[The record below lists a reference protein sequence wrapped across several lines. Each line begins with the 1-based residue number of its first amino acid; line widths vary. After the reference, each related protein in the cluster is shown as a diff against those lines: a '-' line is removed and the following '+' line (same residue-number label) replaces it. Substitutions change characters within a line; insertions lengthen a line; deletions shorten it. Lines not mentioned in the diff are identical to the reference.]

1 MERPHRQQ
9 PVFSDRVVV
18 NGTVTPV
25 SLFSDGTLWCL
36 DGGQRCLH
44 LEKDVL
50 GFVTDG
56 PDIKIRCL
64 VDGQS
69 GCSPRNRRKLVRKDV
84 VFQSLS
90 QESQRLWCQ
99 NLREFLDSFGRPKRL
114 FIFLNPYGG
123 KKAATKIFLHQ
134 VKPILDDAEIQ
145 ITLQET
151 KYQLHALEVVRTLDI
166 SNYDGIVCVSGDG
179 ILVEVVNGLLERE
192 DWDTAIKIPLG
203 VIPAGTG
210 NGMAKSLLDSVGDPC
225 TAANAVLSIIRG
237 HKRSLDVT
245 TIKQGE
251 TRFFSVLMLAWG
263 LVADI
268 DIESEKYRWMGSAR
282 FGFYALNRILHLRQY
297 TGWISFVP
305 APGFEACG
313 EPTSY
318 NGKSAGKDNNHD
330 PKEAEYIKLQSSCY
344 RGPDINLENLNW
356 RAINGPFVSVWLHNV
371 PWGSQDALAAPDAK
385 LSDGCLDLILV
396 KRCPKLA
403 LLSLMS
409 ELGSG
414 NHVKSPYV
422 MYLKVKAL
430 ILEPGPLVARSDKE
444 GIIDADGEVLARG
457 KGTHKCDNMT
467 LMAYDQLQITVDQ
480 GLATIFTP
488 V

>member
-1 MERPHRQQ
+1 MERLHRQQ

-69 GCSPRNRRKLVRKDV
+69 GCSPRNRGKLVRKDV

-99 NLREFLDSFGRPKRL
+99 NLREFLDSF
-114 FIFLNPYGG
+114 
-123 KKAATKIFLHQ
+123 
-134 VKPILDDAEIQ
+134 
-145 ITLQET
+145 ET

-297 TGWISFVP
+297 SGCISFVP

-318 NGKSAGKDNNHD
+318 NGKSTGKDNNHD
-330 PKEAEYIKLQSSCY
+330 LKEAEYIKLQSSCY

-356 RAINGPFVSVWLHNV
+356 RAIDGPFVSVWLHNV

-430 ILEPGPLVARSDKE
+430 ILEPGPRIARADKE